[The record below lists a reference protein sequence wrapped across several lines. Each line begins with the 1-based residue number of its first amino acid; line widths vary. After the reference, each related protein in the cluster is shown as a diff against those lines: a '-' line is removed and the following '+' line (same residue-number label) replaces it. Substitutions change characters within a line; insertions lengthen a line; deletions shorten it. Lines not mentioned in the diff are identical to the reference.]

1 MTMRRQSRSPQHFRQ
16 AVLAV
21 LLLLLPFSLRLATAQ
36 QGVPG
41 PWAALS
47 DRLAADGFDAAE
59 MRALFSRPEV
69 GFDPSIL
76 AQKVDLMLVN
86 EFEPPKPPG
95 ARTLAQ
101 SRYGQ
106 FLRPWIL
113 AWAYSFMEE
122 NAPTLAKA
130 ESAYQVPGE
139 VQTAILLVET
149 KLGSYTGSRSALASL
164 ASMAASGSIETIRPY
179 LKMLRGQPE
188 RLAFADAAAREK
200 AQWAYDELKALLVY
214 AKAGGVDAA
223 GIPGSVFG
231 AIGYC
236 QFMPSNIAKFAAD
249 GKGDGRIDLFDV
261 SDALFSVASY
271 LNGHGWRRGLTPAE
285 QRSVIYSYNHSDLY
299 ALAVMT
305 IAEKL
310 GELRAKH
317 GRF

>member
-1 MTMRRQSRSPQHFRQ
+1 MRRQSRSPQHFRQ

-36 QGVPG
+36 QGVPDLWSG
-41 PWAALS
+41 LS
-47 DRLAADGFDAAE
+47 DRLVADGFDAAE
-59 MRALFSRPEV
+59 ISALFSRPEV
-69 GFDPSIL
+69 RFDPTIL
-76 AQKVDLMLVN
+76 AQKVDLMLVK
-86 EFEPPKPPG
+86 EFEPPRAPG
-95 ARTLAQ
+95 AKTLAQ

-113 AWAYSFMEE
+113 DWAYSFMEE
-122 NAPTLAKA
+122 NSQTLAKA
-130 ESAYQVPGE
+130 ESAYQVPAE

-149 KLGSYTGSRSALASL
+149 KLGSYTGSRSALSSL
-164 ASMAASGSIETIRPY
+164 ASMAASGSIETIKPY
-179 LKMLRGQPE
+179 LKSLKGQPD
-188 RLAFADAAAREK
+188 RLAFADAAAKEK

-214 AKAGGVDAA
+214 AKAGGWDAA

-236 QFMPSNIAKFAAD
+236 QFMPSNISKFAAD

-261 SDALFSVASY
+261 RDALFSVARY
-271 LNGHGWRRGLTPAE
+271 LNGHGWRQGMTSEE

-299 ALAVMT
+299 TLAVMT
-305 IAEKL
+305 IADRL
-310 GELRAKH
+310 RELRVRH